1 MKYFS
6 VLLRAVLVL
15 HPQPAGPRVPQ
26 AAGQGGGWPAPGCA
40 LPLVLDKGASC
51 LQIHTWA
58 VPCHHTHNTA
68 LCPQGGY
75 AEYSPL
81 SALGSKI
88 LVTRISVT
96 RDTWHKILS
105 PKSVQ
110 YVVIYLW
117 RQYFYMPWI
126 WKQAN
131 FLFNASFYRF
141 QSLWCSFLSEY
152 FSLFPQSSLLPVRKA
167 FDSLNHCLD
176 TFFRTFQHRN
186 IF

>member
-1 MKYFS
+1 MNN
-6 VLLRAVLVL
+6 
-15 HPQPAGPRVPQ
+15 AGPPYT
-26 AAGQGGGWPAPGCA
+26 AGQAESSTNLWSRRERTGH
-40 LPLVLDKGASC
+40 VLF
-51 LQIHTWA
+51 
-58 VPCHHTHNTA
+58 
-68 LCPQGGY
+68 
-75 AEYSPL
+75 L
-81 SALGSKI
+81 SAGVESH
-88 LVTRISVT
+88 VSP
-96 RDTWHKILS
+96 DTCAVSSHVCIKGHVSWS
-105 PKSVQ
+105 TPKSVQ

-131 FLFNASFYRF
+131 FLFKASFYRF